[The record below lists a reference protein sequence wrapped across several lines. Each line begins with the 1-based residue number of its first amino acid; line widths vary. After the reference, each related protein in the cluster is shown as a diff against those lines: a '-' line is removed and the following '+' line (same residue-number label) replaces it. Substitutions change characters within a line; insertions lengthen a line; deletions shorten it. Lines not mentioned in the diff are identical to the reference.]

1 MQHLS
6 AGLTCTIHVFIW
18 FVYLTRFEASKKC
31 RQDNAHKLSLLIL
44 KTMNV
49 LTYMEKGSFVDV
61 ITDLE
66 IS

>member
-1 MQHLS
+1 MI
-6 AGLTCTIHVFIW
+6 GVFIW